1 MTRLSVRWVQ
11 SLLLIPVLL
20 FAACGGNEAAAP
32 TATPL
37 PPTVAPTTAP
47 TAINTPPDP
56 NARAASAATPTP
68 ELADILVILGTNA
81 GMERFAEIAET
92 VGLAEQLAG
101 AGPFT
106 VFAPPTDAWDDLPA
120 AVTADPTQMREIL
133 LNHVVDGQLLMADLL
148 TPGKVRTMLGD
159 ELAVMA
165 GEEGGT
171 IGGSNILGAD
181 FVANNGII
189 HVVDTVILPTAMADA
204 VMALYPTVTGE
215 QTYPMQGNIHI
226 SNGKGSPVRYNSVPP
241 TSGPHYP
248 NIVAWQVY
256 AEPFR
261 YEQLVHNL
269 EDSGVIIYYQCEAAC
284 PDLVAELRAV
294 AQPYIDGGRHVVVVP
309 NDPTWTAPDGSTPHL
324 DMGAPIVV
332 TAWRKALKLDT
343 VDAEKIA
350 QFIDAY
356 EGIDHHVK

>member
-1 MTRLSVRWVQ
+1 MARLSVRWLP

-20 FAACGGNEAAAP
+20 FAACGGDEVAP
-32 TATPL
+32 TATPP
-37 PPTVAPTTAP
+37 PPTVAPTAAP
-47 TAINTPPDP
+47 TVATGSD
-56 NARAASAATPTP
+56 ADAATPTP
-68 ELADILVILGTNA
+68 ELAAILDILTMNA
-81 GMERFAEIAET
+81 GMERFAEVAAT

-133 LNHVVDGQLLMADLL
+133 LNHVVEGQLLMTDML
-148 TPGKVRTMLGD
+148 TPGKVRTMLGN

-181 FVANNGII
+181 FVADNGVI
-189 HVVDTVILPTAMADA
+189 HVVDTVILPTALADA
-204 VMALYPTVTGE
+204 VMALIPTVTGE

-226 SNGKGSPVRYNSVPP
+226 SNGKSSPVSYNSVPP

-256 AEPFR
+256 EEPFR

-269 EDSGVIIYYQCEAAC
+269 EDSGVILYYQCETAC
-284 PDLVAELRAV
+284 PELLAELRAV
-294 AQPYIDGGRHVVVVP
+294 AQPYIDGGRHLVVAP

-324 DMGAPIVV
+324 DMGAPIVI
-332 TAWRKALKLDT
+332 TAWRKSLKLDT
-343 VDAEKIA
+343 VDVEKIA
-350 QFIDAY
+350 QFIDTY